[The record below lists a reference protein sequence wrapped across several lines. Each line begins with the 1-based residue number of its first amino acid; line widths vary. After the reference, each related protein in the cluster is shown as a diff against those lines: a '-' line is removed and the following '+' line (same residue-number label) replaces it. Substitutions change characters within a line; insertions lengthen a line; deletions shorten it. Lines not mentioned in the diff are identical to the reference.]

1 MPRPVPMA
9 LDSDAEDAS
18 PTTALKEFEAAIG
31 ADSGKKAEE
40 LRREYAQS
48 WRDSDVEL
56 GLKKPK
62 RPMLSA
68 SAAAAASDL
77 EKTSG
82 SEGACIAS
90 NEEDASF
97 FGEIKTWHILMSIF
111 RCACCC
117 GPRESQLKSVG
128 SSLFSII
135 HAAMVDTLLKTF
147 NFGRDACS
155 IFDAGLGKFD
165 VAVVCH
171 EVRSVNMQPGE
182 TICMTLADAEHR
194 VAGEDFIS
202 LKSVGIA
209 KSLQAESVLVLKIWA
224 MLDTPPLSKHAE
236 RRPLG
241 EVRIPL
247 KHVGESSSCMLYYTW
262 VNLESAGL
270 NDSVAHL
277 GYGGAFATSSEAFMQ
292 NIMSG
297 PRQLYQPKACIS
309 MCRSA
314 ELAEPDRILWTSDL
328 PRTERI
334 NRWGPLLRSQQQHAI
349 MCAAQHLEGTPS
361 NGSESSLQ
369 RLLHLRAQAEEQAQE
384 IDSLQEQLQ
393 SASRAT
399 TAPTSREALDVEPW
413 AALTGDGWRQKPSM
427 TLLEERSTRQLEEV
441 RNAALQSEAQ
451 ISRRGKE
458 AEAQKEL
465 EEQRSIEAELQSEL
479 RAGEVE
485 LAKIAE
491 EANNKI
497 EAANLRIRSLRRER
511 DEAQRALEERRQG
524 NQKLQSMLEEMEQEK
539 GQLVEQKEAQ
549 PLSNKTCWLHH
560 STDSHLQA
568 LIRIVEDLHSSC
580 TQAGLPA
587 TDRASID
594 SITGFKM
601 PS

>member
-1 MPRPVPMA
+1 
-9 LDSDAEDAS
+9 
-18 PTTALKEFEAAIG
+18 
-31 ADSGKKAEE
+31 
-40 LRREYAQS
+40 
-48 WRDSDVEL
+48 
-56 GLKKPK
+56 
-62 RPMLSA
+62 
-68 SAAAAASDL
+68 
-77 EKTSG
+77 
-82 SEGACIAS
+82 
-90 NEEDASF
+90 
-97 FGEIKTWHILMSIF
+97 
-111 RCACCC
+111 
-117 GPRESQLKSVG
+117 
-128 SSLFSII
+128 
-135 HAAMVDTLLKTF
+135 MVDTLLKTF
-147 NFGRDACS
+147 NLGRDACS
-155 IFDAGLGKFD
+155 IFDAGIGKFD

-171 EVRSVNMQPGE
+171 EVRSVNTQPGE

-209 KSLQAESVLVLKIWA
+209 KSLQPESVLVIKIWA

-236 RRPLG
+236 RRPLE
-241 EVRIPL
+241 EVRIPF
-247 KHVGESSSCMLYYTW
+247 KHLAESSNCMLYYTW
-262 VNLESAGL
+262 VNLKSAGL

-277 GYGGAFATSSEAFMQ
+277 GYGGAFSNSSEAFMQ

-297 PRQLYQPKACIS
+297 PRQLYQPKACVS
-309 MCRSA
+309 MCRS
-314 ELAEPDRILWTSDL
+314 ELAESDRILWTADL
-328 PRTERI
+328 PRKERI

-349 MCAAQHLEGTPS
+349 MCAAQHLEGRPS
-361 NGSESSLQ
+361 NGSDVLQ
-369 RLLHLRAQAEEQAQE
+369 RLLHLRAQADEQAQE

-399 TAPTSREALDVEPW
+399 TAPTSREALDAEPW
-413 AALTGDGWRQKPSM
+413 ATLTGDGWRQKPSM

-441 RNAALQSEAQ
+441 RHAALQSEAQ

-465 EEQRSIEAELQSEL
+465 EEQRNLEAELQSEL
-479 RAGEVE
+479 RAAEVE

-511 DEAQRALEERRQG
+511 EEANNALEERRQG
-524 NQKLQSMLEEMEQEK
+524 NQKLQAMLEEIEQEK
-539 GQLVEQKEAQ
+539 SQLMEQKE
-549 PLSNKTCWLHH
+549 
-560 STDSHLQA
+560 A

>member
-1 MPRPVPMA
+1 
-9 LDSDAEDAS
+9 
-18 PTTALKEFEAAIG
+18 
-31 ADSGKKAEE
+31 
-40 LRREYAQS
+40 
-48 WRDSDVEL
+48 
-56 GLKKPK
+56 
-62 RPMLSA
+62 
-68 SAAAAASDL
+68 
-77 EKTSG
+77 
-82 SEGACIAS
+82 
-90 NEEDASF
+90 
-97 FGEIKTWHILMSIF
+97 
-111 RCACCC
+111 
-117 GPRESQLKSVG
+117 
-128 SSLFSII
+128 
-135 HAAMVDTLLKTF
+135 
-147 NFGRDACS
+147 
-155 IFDAGLGKFD
+155 
-165 VAVVCH
+165 
-171 EVRSVNMQPGE
+171 MQPGE

-361 NGSESSLQ
+361 NGSDLLQ

-539 GQLVEQKEAQ
+539 GQLVEQKEA
-549 PLSNKTCWLHH
+549 
-560 STDSHLQA
+560 